1 MLQARNKTAII
12 CRRKPNVSVGRLLS
26 ILRMR
31 IIAQNTKVSRS
42 NKTAIIYPR
51 KPKVSMGQLL
61 SILQIRIIAQDTKV
75 SRSNKIPTIPF
86 GTKRSEQA
94 SVPNSCSKNAEQ
106 FRNTFR
112 TRFIRNRSERC
123 LFRAQN
129 SWSVF
134 RRNIVE
140 RSAVQPMQLLLK
152 KM

>member
-1 MLQARNKTAII
+1 MLQAQNNTAII
-12 CRRKPNVSVGRLLS
+12 CRRKPKVSVGRLLS

-106 FRNTFR
+106 FRNGVC
-112 TRFIRNRSERC
+112 SEHKIPGACSGATSSRG
-123 LFRAQN
+123 
-129 SWSVF
+129 
-134 RRNIVE
+134 
-140 RSAVQPMQLLLK
+140 VQFNQCNYY
-152 KM
+152 